1 MKQAKCG
8 KIRSIWEQLVGST
21 WRLQSWKMNN
31 KCMCKWC
38 RNKRFKRKED
48 GRKQGGRYSW
58 RMICLMQ
65 PELLKLWY
73 EDWTQKKE
81 GPVGC
86 WEEVDPEELDVGGSD
101 PIWKKYAN
109 HKMMSNVEWNYEDN
123 YSPSKQSHDFI
134 REKLRRQGRKAREAF
149 RVARGFV
156 EATIREK
163 KGTCDVNNQYIKE
176 LEATKKQ
183 PRCSTNVVWELNQM
197 RSPRILMFGL
207 PNERLK

>member
-1 MKQAKCG
+1 
-8 KIRSIWEQLVGST
+8 
-21 WRLQSWKMNN
+21 
-31 KCMCKWC
+31 MCKWC

-48 GRKQGGRYSW
+48 GMNKAEDVHGGRLVW
-58 RMICLMQ
+58 CN
-65 PELLKLWY
+65 LKYWKYDKRIGHKKRRDQLVVEKRWIRRSSMLEVRILY
-73 EDWTQKKE
+73 E
-81 GPVGC
+81 
-86 WEEVDPEELDVGGSD
+86 
-101 PIWKKYAN
+101 KKYAN

-123 YSPSKQSHDFI
+123 YSPSKKSHDFI
-134 REKLRRQGRKAREAF
+134 REKLRRQGRRAREAF